1 MQKKEGLSIHK
12 LMHKEKSIGQR
23 AADNLTK
30 WSGSWSFIIILF
42 LILLVWVIVNIYA
55 FEKRWDP
62 YPFMLLNLIL
72 GVLNVLLCPII
83 LMSQN
88 RQIQRDRLKVEFDYK
103 INKKAEE
110 EIREIKEIL
119 IKKLGK

>member
-1 MQKKEGLSIHK
+1 MVKEGLSIHK

-30 WSGSWSFIIILF
+30 WSGSWTFIIILF

-88 RQIQRDRLKVEFDYK
+88 RQTQRDRLKVEFDYK
-103 INKKAEE
+103 INKKAEQ